1 MLRGV
6 RVSLANKCQLLFGL
20 AVVVILGAALTV
32 VGWRMQTLV
41 EQGPQRRAQ
50 DLAELYLSGQLD
62 FRTREQATAQLTDDA
77 VTKVEADD
85 PILDP
90 NVGPELDATGVILT
104 RIDAEEFPAVAN
116 TNTFVATAI
125 ERFRVSPDRI
135 EHFEPARDRE
145 GHTFYR
151 YARALR
157 LPPPN
162 VPAIEPTIPEDAE
175 DVEEQKNEEFD
186 LPTADGKALAELML
200 AADDLRGVLLIEI
213 RDRDVVLQQALNRIY
228 TIAAWLVA
236 GGLAIVVFWLIL
248 TRLIL
253 SPVRVLRGYAL
264 RVSEGDLSIRSDINT
279 GDEFEQ
285 LSDVFNTML
294 ETLKSKQDQ
303 LSGVNKTLDLK
314 LVEMAESNIALYE
327 ANKMKGEFLA
337 NVSHELRTPLNS
349 IIGFAEVLQ
358 ETLADRTGPVD
369 EKRKRYAANIITSS
383 RRLLELI
390 NDLLDLAKIEAGR
403 MDVRVSTVSVRD
415 TCEGLVALINPQAS
429 KKEID
434 VKLSVPPDLPMI
446 ETDAGKLQQVLF
458 NFLSNAV
465 KFTPARGRIT
475 VAAEALPPPEQ
486 PDATGHRRARLRI
499 AVTDTGP
506 GIPLD
511 EQPKVFEKFVQL
523 DPSVTKAHGGTG
535 LGLTISQEL
544 AELLRGRISLES
556 EPGQGAT
563 FALILPLTYYL
574 PDEAVDGG
582 STSSGSENGLEP
594 AAESSLPDPSS
605 AAANEAE
612 AAAQATPSA

>member
-1 MLRGV
+1 MLRGL

-62 FRTREQATAQLTDDA
+62 FRTREQATAQLATVAPETDD
-77 VTKVEADD
+77 VDED
-85 PILDP
+85 
-90 NVGPELDATGVILT
+90 PELDATGVILT
-104 RIDAEEFPAVAN
+104 RIDAEEFAAVAN
-116 TNTFVATAI
+116 TNKFLATAI
-125 ERFRVSPDRI
+125 ERFRASPDRI
-135 EHFEPARDRE
+135 EHFEPARDR
-145 GHTFYR
+145 GGQTFYR

-162 VPAIEPTIPEDAE
+162 VLALEAE
-175 DVEEQKNEEFD
+175 DGPIANDVVSHKDDEFD
-186 LPTADGKALAELML
+186 RPTADGRALAELML
-200 AADDLRGVLLIEI
+200 TADDLRGVLLIEI

-349 IIGFAEVLQ
+349 IIGFAEILQ
-358 ETLADRTGPVD
+358 ETLVDRTGPID
-369 EKRKRYAANIITSS
+369 EKRKRYAANIILSS

-403 MDVRVSTVSVRD
+403 MDVRVSTVSLRD
-415 TCEGLVALINPQAS
+415 TCEGLAALINPQAG
-429 KKEID
+429 KKQID
-434 VKLSVPPDLPMI
+434 LNLNVPPDLPMV
-446 ETDAGKLQQVLF
+446 ETDAGKLQQILF

-465 KFTPARGRIT
+465 KFTPDAGRIT
-475 VAAEALPPPEQ
+475 INAEALPPPDQ
-486 PDATGHRRARLRI
+486 PDATGHRRARVRI

-511 EQPKVFEKFVQL
+511 QQPKVFEKFVQL
-523 DPSVTKAHGGTG
+523 DPSVTKSHGGTG

-563 FALILPLTYYL
+563 FAVILPVTYYL
-574 PDEAVDGG
+574 PDESLTGEFDAMDDESAEPEEAGQDAAV
-582 STSSGSENGLEP
+582 
-594 AAESSLPDPSS
+594 S
-605 AAANEAE
+605 A
-612 AAAQATPSA
+612 T

>member
-1 MLRGV
+1 MLRGL

-50 DLAELYLSGQLD
+50 DLADLYLSGQLD
-62 FRTREQATAQLTDDA
+62 FRTREQATAQLAAAADPDATDTD
-77 VTKVEADD
+77 ED
-85 PILDP
+85 PQ
-90 NVGPELDATGVILT
+90 LDATGVILT
-104 RIDAEEFPAVAN
+104 RIDAEEFAAVAN
-116 TNTFVATAI
+116 TNTFLATAI
-125 ERFRVSPDRI
+125 ERFRASPDRI
-135 EHFEPARDRE
+135 EHFEPARDR
-145 GHTFYR
+145 GGQTFYR

-157 LPPPN
+157 LAPPN
-162 VPAIEPTIPEDAE
+162 VPAIETPETDSTA
-175 DVEEQKNEEFD
+175 DVRQQKDDEFD
-186 LPTADGKALAELML
+186 RPTADGKALAELML
-200 AADDLRGVLLIEI
+200 AADDLQGVLLIEI

-403 MDVRVSTVSVRD
+403 MDVRVSTVSLRD
-415 TCEGLVALINPQAS
+415 TCEGLAALINPQAS
-429 KKEID
+429 KKRID
-434 VKLSVPPDLPMI
+434 IKLNVPTDLPMV

-465 KFTPARGRIT
+465 KFTPDAGRIT
-475 VAAEALPPPEQ
+475 IAAQTLPPPEQ
-486 PDATGHRRARLRI
+486 PDASGHRRARVRI

-511 EQPKVFEKFVQL
+511 DQPKVFEKFVQL

-544 AELLRGRISLES
+544 AELLRGRIELES
-556 EPGQGAT
+556 QPGQGAT
-563 FALILPLTYYL
+563 FALILPVTYYL
-574 PDEAVDGG
+574 PDESLTGEFDAIDEHPDSEDVDAVD
-582 STSSGSENGLEP
+582 
-594 AAESSLPDPSS
+594 PDPAVS
-605 AAANEAE
+605 AK
-612 AAAQATPSA
+612 